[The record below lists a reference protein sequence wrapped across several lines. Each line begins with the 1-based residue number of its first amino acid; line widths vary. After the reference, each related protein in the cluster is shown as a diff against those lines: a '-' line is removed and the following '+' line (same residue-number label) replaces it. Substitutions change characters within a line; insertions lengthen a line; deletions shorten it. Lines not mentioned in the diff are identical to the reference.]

1 MRPSEAL
8 GVGPGLCELPRI
20 LVLRTC
26 VNRGMKKG
34 RSPVGPRPES
44 LPSIRLSPLAPQLV
58 APAMSNFALR
68 IWAELL
74 NHGFGLLA
82 VP

>member
-1 MRPSEAL
+1 MRVFRRFQGEVRRTP
-8 GVGPGLCELPRI
+8 LPR
-20 LVLRTC
+20 TP
-26 VNRGMKKG
+26 VNKGTKKG
-34 RSPVGPRPES
+34 RSPVGPRPER

-74 NHGFGLLA
+74 NHGFGFLA

>member
-1 MRPSEAL
+1 M
-8 GVGPGLCELPRI
+8 
-20 LVLRTC
+20 
-26 VNRGMKKG
+26 NRGMQKG

-44 LPSIRLSPLAPQLV
+44 LPSIPLSPLATQLV

-74 NHGFGLLA
+74 NHGFGMLA

>member
-1 MRPSEAL
+1 MQVPAS
-8 GVGPGLCELPRI
+8 ELPRMDI
-20 LVLRTC
+20 LRTR
-26 VNRGMKKG
+26 VNKGMKKG

-44 LPSIRLSPLAPQLV
+44 LPSIRLSPLAPQPV

-74 NHGFGLLA
+74 NHGFGILA